1 MSNKVSLCM
10 IVKNEEKYLPQCLN
24 SVKDLVDEI
33 IIVDTGSTDK
43 TVEIAE
49 GFGAKIYHFQ
59 WTNSFSQ
66 ARNESL
72 KYATKDWILIMDADD
87 EFCSEDKENFKQL
100 INSPLEDNSLY
111 FFETLNY
118 CGNTITSNNISVNL
132 NPRLLKNN
140 HGFCYEGKVHNQ
152 LVNSKFIIN
161 DVNYSIAI
169 YHYGYLDENIK
180 TKDKRN
186 RNITLLDEQLKKNPD
201 DNYANFNL
209 GNEYFA
215 LGDMKKSLIYY
226 YKSYDNFNPNTGF
239 GFILLARIVIANYN
253 LGDYDKALQISE
265 LGLGYYPQFTDLH
278 FLNANVYQAINKP
291 TLAIRSLEKCIE
303 LGDPPSSLK
312 FLYGT
317 GSFKALSEL
326 AKINM
331 NLKDYETAYKYY
343 VETIRSKR
351 DYITPVYNIAHLLKE
366 EKAPLGQFKKT
377 IENFFSDYPRAYPI
391 IADIFYTEGYYE
403 TALEYIIKCEEAG
416 VNSEEIMILKAR
428 IFIRTGRFDECIIMN
443 SIKEGSSHYFNF
455 SMYKVI
461 SALLTNK
468 QEYALSLVNSFEK
481 SSLSNTNKKILQ
493 IYQQLITLFA
503 KQTPEVLSE
512 DEKETEY
519 TPMISEICEIMLINQ
534 KFNEFEITLGLLNLI
549 SDKTVLLLLGK
560 LYYKYGYVD
569 MAKKELIRSIKQF
582 EIFDAEGLD
591 ILKC

>member
-1 MSNKVSLCM
+1 MKNKVSLCM

-24 SVKDLVDEI
+24 SVKSLVDEI
-33 IIVDTGSTDK
+33 IVVDTGSTDK

-49 GFGAKIYHFQ
+49 GFGAKVYHFQ

-87 EFCSEDKENFKQL
+87 EFCNEDKEKFKQL
-100 INSPLEDNSLY
+100 INSPLDDNSLY

-118 CGNTITSNNISVNL
+118 CGSAINSNNISVNL

-140 HGFCYEGKVHNQ
+140 HGFYYEGKVHNQ
-152 LVNSKFIIN
+152 LVNSKFTIN

-180 TKDKRN
+180 SKDKRN
-186 RNITLLDEQLKKNPD
+186 RNITLLEEQLGKNPHD
-201 DNYANFNL
+201 KYANFNL

-215 LGDMKKSLIYY
+215 LGDMNKSLIYY
-226 YKSYDNFNPNTGF
+226 YKSYDNFNPNNGF
-239 GFILLARIVIANYN
+239 GFILLARIVLANYN
-253 LGDYDKALQISE
+253 IGEYDKALQISE

-278 FLNANVYQAINKP
+278 FFNANIYKAINKP
-291 TLAIRSLEKCIE
+291 TLAIRSLKKCIE
-303 LGDPPSSLK
+303 IGDPPSSLK

-317 GSFKALSEL
+317 GSFKALYEL
-326 AKINM
+326 AKIYL

-366 EKAPLGQFKKT
+366 EKAPLSQFKKT

-391 IADIFYTEGYYE
+391 IADIFYTEGYYG
-403 TALEYIIKCEEAG
+403 TVLEYIIKCEEAG
-416 VNSEEIMILKAR
+416 IYSDDIMILKAR
-428 IFIRTGRFDECIIMN
+428 TFIRTGGFDECIAMN
-443 SIKEGSSHYFNF
+443 SLKEDNPYYFNF
-455 SMYKVI
+455 SMYKVL
-461 SALLTNK
+461 SALLTNN
-468 QEYALSLVNSFEK
+468 QEYAISLVKSLEK
-481 SSLSNTNKKILQ
+481 VSMSDNNKKELQ
-493 IYQQLITLFA
+493 IYTQLVNIFTNQSTA
-503 KQTPEVLSE
+503 VLSE
-512 DEKETEY
+512 DEAEKDY
-519 TPMISEICEIMLINQ
+519 TKTILEINEIMLINQ
-534 KFNEFEITLGLLNLI
+534 KFNEFEQSLNLLNLI
-549 SDKTVLLLLGK
+549 SDKSVLLRLGK

-569 MAKKELIRSIKQF
+569 MAKKEIIRSIKEF
-582 EIFDAEGLD
+582 EIFDAKGLD